1 MKQPFKTETAIAVV
15 VGIVLVILALGA
27 LNKGKGNPV
36 AGYENSYFSNVT
48 NTNVNVGTVSKRIL
62 TARGSRLNTMISECS
77 GYNHWISLEDGAA
90 VGKGILLTA
99 SATMRD
105 FIGPDNPF
113 TGNVYAISS
122 NVAGRLCITDY

>member
-1 MKQPFKTETAIAVV
+1 MKQPFKLETIVAVV
-15 VGIVLVILALGA
+15 VGIVLLLLVVGG
-27 LNKGKGNPV
+27 LNKEKQGAVG
-36 AGYENSYFSNVT
+36 GYENSYFSNVT

-90 VGKGILLTA
+90 VGTGILLTA

-113 TGNVYAISS
+113 TGNVFAISS
-122 NVAGRLCITDY
+122 NTSGRLCITDY